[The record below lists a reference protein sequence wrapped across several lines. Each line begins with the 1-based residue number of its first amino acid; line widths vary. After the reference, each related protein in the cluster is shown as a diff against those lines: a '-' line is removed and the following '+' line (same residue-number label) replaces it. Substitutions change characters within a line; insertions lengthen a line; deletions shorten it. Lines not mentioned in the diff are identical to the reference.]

1 MNEWVM
7 NHDVCTTW
15 FSIST
20 QKPNFPNGTT
30 LVIQYYGYLLWNFRC
45 CHCCCCLVLCQLI
58 WFQFRINYYFEIENA
73 IECSQTIKRIWFFFS
88 FFSTDWVKESTQ
100 LHTHTQQFHKRFW
113 IEAGGIL
120 FVIQSMT
127 SMRLIYI

>member
-1 MNEWVM
+1 MNESWIMMFVQRDFRFQHK
-7 NHDVCTTW
+7 NQ
-15 FSIST
+15 ISPMA
-20 QKPNFPNGTT
+20 QQT
-30 LVIQYYGYLLWNFRC
+30 LVIQYYGYLLWNFCC

-73 IECSQTIKRIWFFFS
+73 IECSQTMKRIWFFFS
-88 FFSTDWVKESTQ
+88 TESKSPRSY
-100 LHTHTQQFHKRFW
+100 THTQQFHKRFW
-113 IEAGGIL
+113 IEAGGTL